1 MDKTKEIN
9 SIYKILVLYEDL
21 EKNSSGIT
29 LNGYLRYVDR
39 LYVEWLGKGEKEI
52 YEILK
57 GLWFLGKEAGHE
69 RVKSLVFHI
78 ISIIKR
84 G

>member
-1 MDKTKEIN
+1 MDKVKEIN

-21 EKNSSGIT
+21 CQNESNIS
-29 LNGYLRYVDR
+29 LDGYLTYIDR
-39 LYVEWLGKGEKEI
+39 LYVEWLGKGNKEV

-57 GLWFLGKEAGHE
+57 GLSILGKDAGHK

-78 ISIIKR
+78 ISIIKKE
-84 G
+84 

>member
-1 MDKTKEIN
+1 MDKVKEIN

-21 EKNSSGIT
+21 CQNESNIS
-29 LNGYLRYVDR
+29 LDGYLTYI
-39 LYVEWLGKGEKEI
+39 EWLGKGNKEV

-57 GLWFLGKEAGHE
+57 GLSILGKDAGHK

-78 ISIIKR
+78 ISIIKKE
-84 G
+84 

>member
-21 EKNSSGIT
+21 DKNDSGVT
-29 LNGYLRYVDR
+29 LEGYLTYVDR
-39 LYVEWLGKGEKEI
+39 LYVEWLGKGKKEI

-57 GLWFLGKEAGHE
+57 GLWMLGKDAGHK

-78 ISIIKR
+78 ISIIKKE
-84 G
+84 